1 MYKKKMFTLL
11 SGVLIFAGLTFAQ
24 PQQPPTKEQKLD
36 FLTKKLDLNAQQV
49 KIVNQI
55 LTGSKKQLDRL
66 REKRQE
72 FDEQTGKEMKQI
84 FDQEDAQIE
93 KNLTDSQKKIFAE
106 LKKERENHRPPMGPR
121 HGERG
126 EMPQGPP
133 QPRGR

>member
-1 MYKKKMFTLL
+1 MCGKRMFALL
-11 SGVLIFAGLTFAQ
+11 SGVLLFAGLTFAQ
-24 PQQPPTKEQKLD
+24 PQQPPTKEQKLN
-36 FLTKKLDLNAQQV
+36 FLTKKLDLNEKQAKAV
-49 KIVNQI
+49 DQI

-84 FDQEDAQIE
+84 FNQEDVQIE

-133 QPRGR
+133 PSQGR